1 MLATVLGLSWLLPM
15 AFLLTGL
22 DALDGVLRPATG
34 ARPAAIGMRQLLAS
48 AGFFTLASAAFL
60 LG

>member
-1 MLATVLGLSWLLPM
+1 
-15 AFLLTGL
+15 
-22 DALDGVLRPATG
+22 VLRPATG